1 MNSSANFITPNGNV
15 SGINQSQIQ
24 RRTNNNISIGDESFN
39 NLSIGNILGTGNAPN
54 PIDSQRII
62 IRRVPRPT
70 VAPTQETV
78 QITTNPRVTLQYVL
92 EYESLQ
98 KVCQSKY
105 YTYGDVSN
113 SFITEIIKQA
123 GGSNQDSVSQNIF
136 ARLSRWV
143 NNKDSNTRTKVADSL
158 AIYSK
163 GNKNHNLKVYMSDSQ
178 VFFGN
183 EFFSPAL
190 LSLFLSQITYEN
202 YQNDNFIK
210 EFVDSCMT
218 GEETQ
223 WYADSVPLIKR
234 LISILND
241 YGRQFDSGAKMRV
254 DAHEAFQ
261 FTNSALYLNAP
272 NSSQ

>member
-1 MNSSANFITPNGNV
+1 MNSSANFITPNGN
-15 SGINQSQIQ
+15 
-24 RRTNNNISIGDESFN
+24 
-39 NLSIGNILGTGNAPN
+39 
-54 PIDSQRII
+54 
-62 IRRVPRPT
+62 
-70 VAPTQETV
+70 
-78 QITTNPRVTLQYVL
+78 
-92 EYESLQ
+92 

-105 YTYGDVSN
+105 YTDGDVSN

-143 NNKDSNTRTKVADSL
+143 NNKDSNTRTKVHRGENQYLKAPLNPSTLIKHINKETNLKNNNFILGCLLLYQQPLLLSQIDTALTITADSL

-163 GNKNHNLKVYMSDSQ
+163 GKKNHNIKVYMSDSQ

-190 LSLFLSQITYEN
+190 LSLFLSQINYEN
-202 YQNDNFIK
+202 YQNDDFIK

-223 WYADSVPLIKR
+223 WYSDSVPLIKR

>member
-15 SGINQSQIQ
+15 SGINQSPIQ
-24 RRTNNNISIGDESFN
+24 RRTNNNISIRDESFN

-163 GNKNHNLKVYMSDSQ
+163 GKKTIILKFICPIAKY
-178 VFFGN
+178 
-183 EFFSPAL
+183 
-190 LSLFLSQITYEN
+190 FLVMNFQINYEN

-223 WYADSVPLIKR
+223 WYSDSVPLIKR